1 MNKFVAA
8 TNAVATMNG
17 VKTYTENGAV
27 ARNSTGSALLD
38 LYGTIGAMRSRA
50 EEDIVSAFKRAYKE
64 NPLYAM
70 KMLFYARNIR
80 GGKLFA

>member
-1 MNKFVAA
+1 MNKFVS
-8 TNAVATMNG
+8 AVNDVANMNG

-38 LYGTIGAMRSRA
+38 LYGTIGAMRSRS
-50 EEDIVSAFKRAYKE
+50 EDEIVYAFKRAWNE
-64 NPLYAM
+64 NPLYAL
-70 KMLFYARNIR
+70 KMAFYARNIR